1 MKECLQVFHLTT
13 FDAPKYALKDAYL
26 TYLAM
31 FGIFDAP
38 KYALK
43 DTYLAMFGIFGSI
56 YECAK
61 WVSECRLWVYNAE
74 NYSSDSSYL

>member
-26 TYLAM
+26 AYLAM

-43 DTYLAMFGIFGSI
+43 IHIWPCLAYLGAPNMVNWGVPENI
-56 YECAK
+56 
-61 WVSECRLWVYNAE
+61 LQNAVQTRWA
-74 NYSSDSSYL
+74 

>member
-26 TYLAM
+26 AM
-31 FGIFDAP
+31 FDIFDAP

-43 DTYLAMFGIFGSI
+43 DTYLAMFGIFGR
-56 YECAK
+56 AK
-61 WVSECRLWVYNAE
+61 YGQVRCPRKDLAKC
-74 NYSSDSSYL
+74 SSDALV

>member
-13 FDAPKYALKDAYL
+13 FDALKDAYL
-26 TYLAM
+26 AYLAM

-43 DTYLAMFGIFGSI
+43 DTYLAMFGIFRR
-56 YECAK
+56 AK
-61 WVSECRLWVYNAE
+61 YGQLGCP
-74 NYSSDSSYL
+74 